1 MRAKWI
7 IALGVMIVAVLLATI
22 FIGIF
27 HGAAAAAA
35 KSALLKDSAVIE
47 RCGTEIEVEPS
58 FVGRSY
64 VRPGGSREGSARLR
78 FRCGGSTGAA
88 TVTVTLKHSDGVWSA
103 TEIAVDP

>member
-1 MRAKWI
+1 MRTKWF
-7 IALGVMIVAVLLATI
+7 IALAVIAVAFVAAIYL
-22 FIGIF
+22 GIF
-27 HGAAAAAA
+27 HGAAADSA
-35 KSALLKDSAVIE
+35 KAALLKDPAVIE

-78 FRCGGSTGAA
+78 FRCGGSKGLA
-88 TVTVTLKHSDGVWSA
+88 TVTVILKQLDGVWSA